1 MPLASTELDDSAS
14 GRAAAAYEA
23 ESGKW
28 EGLIEDLARD
38 FGLSREQRT
47 NGMMALR
54 GRQQV
59 AARAAQQRVM
69 EEEKGKVKAFRR
81 YMQQLAAPSFG

>member
-54 GRQQV
+54 GSKLPPVPHSNGSWKKKRG
-59 AARAAQQRVM
+59 R
-69 EEEKGKVKAFRR
+69 
-81 YMQQLAAPSFG
+81 